1 MLLITRKQRLFGLK
15 MHIFDHKLPIKDNY
29 LEADDIDFAAWD
41 FASHEHREEFRDSG
55 KNLEKSAWLL
65 AERLRELKEALANG
79 HLIALGFASD
89 DPTLEIHAIPAN
101 LFLVGNAQIDLHAG
115 SVIGLGREYQKV
127 HICRVG
133 NAGHSHVNNVK
144 STGRPSQLPLIL
156 EALGVLKL
164 ENPGFLELAKAK
176 QNFEIQQ
183 KVSDL
188 FPSLFPGNSRIGES
202 TIRRHRRTYPELFV

>member
-1 MLLITRKQRLFGLK
+1 MLLFTRKQRLFGLK

-29 LEADDIDFAAWD
+29 LEADDIGFAAWD

-65 AERLRELKEALANG
+65 AERLRALKEALADG
-79 HLIALGFASD
+79 HLIALGFAGD
-89 DPTLEIHAIPAN
+89 DPTLKIHTIPEN
-101 LFLVGNAQIDLHAG
+101 LFLIGNAQIDLHAG
-115 SVIGLGREYQKV
+115 TVIGLGREYQEV

-133 NAGHSHVNNVK
+133 NVRRWHIDNPK
-144 STGRPSQLPLIL
+144 STGRPSRLSMIL
-156 EALGVLKL
+156 EALEVLKQ
-164 ENPGFLELAKAK
+164 EHPGFLELAKTK

-188 FPSLFPGNSRIGES
+188 FPIQFPGNSRIGES
-202 TIRRHRRTYPELFV
+202 TIRRHRRDSPELFV